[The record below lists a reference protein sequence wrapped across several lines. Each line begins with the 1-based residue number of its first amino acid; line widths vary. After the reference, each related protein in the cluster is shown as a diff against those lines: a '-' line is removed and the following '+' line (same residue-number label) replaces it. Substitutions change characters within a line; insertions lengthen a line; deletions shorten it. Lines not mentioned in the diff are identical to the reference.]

1 MSTPGSRLE
10 GKVAEMRRLFDESF
24 SLASAEQVAAPEP
37 MLAISLEGERFALRV
52 REIVGLAM
60 SREKIV
66 PVPSRFPELL
76 GLTGIRGVVV
86 PVFSLARLL
95 GFDSEH
101 GRVLWL
107 AFCGERQSPIAL
119 AFEGMDGQFEVASTD
134 IFARE
139 EVSAHRYVSATVRE
153 VTTSGGTAPEGTA
166 LRGVIS
172 IPSLVEHIK
181 ARGAG
186 KPRK

>member
-1 MSTPGSRLE
+1 MSTPVSKLE

-24 SLASAEQVAAPEP
+24 GLALPEQVAAPEP
-37 MLAISLEGERFALRV
+37 MLAITLEGERFALRV
-52 REIVGLAM
+52 GEIQGIAM
-60 SREKIV
+60 SQEKIV
-66 PVPSRFPELL
+66 PVPSRVPELL

-95 GFDSEH
+95 GFDSER
-101 GRVLWL
+101 GQALWL
-107 AFCGERQSPIAL
+107 VFCGDRQSPIAL
-119 AFEGMDGQFEVASTD
+119 AFERMERQFASTE

-139 EVSAHRYVSATVRE
+139 EAPGHRFVCGTVRE
-153 VTTSGGTAPEGTA
+153 GET

-172 IPSLVEHIK
+172 IPSLVVYIK

-186 KPRK
+186 KVRK

>member
-1 MSTPGSRLE
+1 MSTTDLKLE
-10 GKVAEMRRLFDESF
+10 GKFAEMRRRFDESF
-24 SLASAEQVAAPEP
+24 ALAQVERVEALEP
-37 MLAISLEGERFALRV
+37 MLAVTLEGEPFALRV
-52 REIVGLAM
+52 MEIVGLAL
-60 SREKIV
+60 SKGEIV
-66 PVPSRFPELL
+66 PVPSRVPELL

-95 GFDSEH
+95 GFDSESD
-101 GRVLWL
+101 RVLWV

-119 AFEGMDGQFEVASTD
+119 AFEGMEGQFEVRSSE
-134 IFARE
+134 IFACE
-139 EVSAHRYVSATVRE
+139 GGGHRYVKATVRE
-153 VTTSGGTAPEGTA
+153 GET

-172 IPSLVEHIK
+172 IPAMVEYIK